1 MTFEGGDLFS
11 PSMGCQFIVETSGPV
26 RVLRLEGSDFA
37 MPHLAQF
44 RAVFSQIIAADGD
57 RPLAMDTTGLE
68 LVGSCC
74 LAGIIDYALGFRKR
88 SLPLFLVENRADILE
103 VFQVASLGA
112 ILPIYNSLE
121 EGIRA
126 LPPPAPPA

>member
-1 MTFEGGDLFS
+1 
-11 PSMGCQFIVETSGPV
+11 MGCQFIVETNGPV
-26 RVLRLEGSDFA
+26 RVVRLEGSDFA

-44 RAVFSQIIAADGD
+44 RAVFAQIVEADS
-57 RPLAMDTTGLE
+57 RTPLAMDTTGLE

-88 SLPLFLVENRADILE
+88 SLPLFLVENRSDILE

-112 ILPIYNSLE
+112 ILPIYPSLE
-121 EGIRA
+121 EGTRA
-126 LPPPAPPA
+126 LSAPPGP

>member
-1 MTFEGGDLFS
+1 
-11 PSMGCQFIVETSGPV
+11 MGCHFTVETSGPV
-26 RVLRLEGSDFA
+26 RILRLEGSDFA

-44 RAVFSQIIAADGD
+44 RAVFSQIVATDSVS
-57 RPLAMDTTGLE
+57 PLAMDTTGLE

-88 SLPLFLVENRADILE
+88 SLRLFLVENRSDILE

-112 ILPIYNSLE
+112 ILPIYNSVE
-121 EGIRA
+121 EGIKA
-126 LPPPAPPA
+126 MSPPPPA